1 MMPEGKT
8 AQELFTKYDDIS
20 EKIEFEVKN
29 YTNKR
34 NAYLDEEG
42 EVKELSSERSA

>member
-1 MMPEGKT
+1 MVDLYDSQVKT
-8 AQELFTKYDDIS
+8 AQQLFSKYDDIS

-29 YTNKR
+29 YTKKR

-42 EVKELSSERSA
+42 RLKN